1 MPAETIERSKDRLI
15 KSRAQQEHTINFR
28 VSTRTRDRIDA
39 AAEILGKTRTQFVLE
54 TAERAATDVLLDQRL
69 FELSE
74 EAFNAFNTALE
85 APPAANDQ
93 LRRLLKEKAPW
104 EK

>member
-1 MPAETIERSKDRLI
+1 MPAETVVRSKDR
-15 KSRAQQEHTINFR
+15 KVNRGQQELTINFR

-39 AAEILGKTRTQFVLE
+39 AAEILGKTRTQFVIE

-74 EAFNAFNTALE
+74 EAFKAFTAALE
-85 APPAANDQ
+85 TPPSSSDQ
-93 LRRLLKEKAPW
+93 LRRLLREKAPW

>member
-1 MPAETIERSKDRLI
+1 MSADTLARSKDRQI
-15 KSRAQQEHTINFR
+15 KSRGQQEHTINFR
-28 VSTRTRDRIDA
+28 VSTRTRERIDA

-74 EAFNAFNTALE
+74 EAYKAFRDALE
-85 APPAANDQ
+85 APPAPSDQ
-93 LRRLLKEKAPW
+93 LRKLLREKAPW

>member
-1 MPAETIERSKDRLI
+1 
-15 KSRAQQEHTINFR
+15 
-28 VSTRTRDRIDA
+28 V
-39 AAEILGKTRTQFVLE
+39 ILGKTRTQFVLE
-54 TAERAATDVLLDQRL
+54 MAAANVLLDQRL

-74 EAFNAFNTALE
+74 EAFNAFSRALE
-85 APPAANDQ
+85 ASPASSDQ

>member
-1 MPAETIERSKDRLI
+1 MPAETLARSKDRKL
-15 KSRAQQEHTINFR
+15 SNRGQQEHTINFR

-74 EAFNAFNTALE
+74 DAFKAFKDALE
-85 APPAANDQ
+85 APPAPSDQ

-104 EK
+104 ER